1 MGRKGR
7 LSTHVA
13 IVLIAL
19 LSTAAFGVLST
30 GELAEV
36 EAQGAGSS
44 MESRLDQVIAALK
57 SGKTPAVEDAIN
69 DGMEILYG
77 GLRPLPSK
85 GDAMQQTEQANARV
99 SEFEMA
105 LAQALEDASKK
116 PNTPPGALDLK
127 LFVEQM
133 NEVAEAVGEFTRQCG
148 EDDNVNL
155 PPCNELH
162 PRLNEQNG
170 QEIAPQSHDPGI
182 ITPGY
187 TVKLRGPAVPRWTF
201 GWGETVVSTPA
212 IAPGE
217 CTAVVKET
225 RGLMVRLRFDRITVV
240 SDPWVSTFGIPR
252 GTAVPIWTLSWIPS
266 QYVKEINICN
276 SGGQIEKLVTQ
287 RVVQD
292 PALSYFWKLYP
303 KDP

>member
-7 LSTHVA
+7 FGAHVT
-13 IVLIAL
+13 IASITL
-19 LSTAAFGVLST
+19 LSAAAFGVLSA
-30 GELAEV
+30 GRVPRV
-36 EAQGAGSS
+36 EAQGATSS
-44 MESRLDQVIAALK
+44 MESRLNQVIAALK
-57 SGKTPAVEDAIN
+57 GGKTPAMEDAIN

-85 GDAMQQTEQANARV
+85 GDAMEQTQDAHAKV
-99 SEFEMA
+99 SQFELR
-105 LAQALEDASKK
+105 LADALEDASKK
-116 PNTPPGALDLK
+116 ENAPPGTLDLK
-127 LFVEQM
+127 LFIEQM
-133 NEVAEAVGEFTRQCG
+133 NEVAQAVGQFTSQCG
-148 EDDNVNL
+148 LNDDTGTGQ
-155 PPCNELH
+155 CAELQ
-162 PRLNEQNG
+162 PRLNENG
-170 QEIAPQSHDPGI
+170 EEVSPGAGEE

-187 TVKLRGPAVPRWTF
+187 TVKLRGPAIPRWTF

-212 IAPGE
+212 IADGE

-225 RGLMVRLRFDRITVV
+225 RGLMVRLRFERITVV
-240 SDPWVSTFGIPR
+240 SDPWVSTFGVPR

-276 SGGQIEKLVTQ
+276 DGGVIEKEVTQ

-292 PALSYFWKLYP
+292 PALSYFWRMYP